1 MINSGGVPSDSSG
14 GTGKNHDPMQLI
26 ENLEHLLDQSSSML
40 EYVAQKYEETILGS
54 RPVIDQDTD
63 EESNKIKTGENK
75 LKTGLDSLVTR
86 ILQPRIDTPVGEND
100 ADRYDE
106 EPKETLSIRS
116 TEHSLKSAP
125 LQTLAQRSM
134 RKKANYLG
142 EMNRNLRNGLV

>member
-1 MINSGGVPSDSSG
+1 M
-14 GTGKNHDPMQLI
+14 HDPMQLI
-26 ENLEHLLDQSSSML
+26 ENLERLLDQSSSML

-54 RPVIDQDTD
+54 RPVIDEETD
-63 EESNKIKTGENK
+63 EDATKTGENK

-86 ILQPRIDTPVGEND
+86 ILQPRIDTPVGGND
-100 ADRYDE
+100 VGGYDE

-142 EMNRNLRNGLV
+142 EMNRNLRNGWV